1 VTQRNP
7 NRKDKTMTAAQLQLR
22 DAPQSRKNAEEP
34 KNKRSKFTLD
44 ISKFTTNHKL
54 SIPNRAAQYLDWA
67 AKNYPHQYTPYN
79 LMCQALMGYDRTP
92 KLKNAEVERLRNS
105 SGRIRAILVEKFER
119 DLVVQPGLGPRATVD
134 DADKLKMVMP
144 KKSARLAS
152 ARAQFVNTAN
162 SIDPKQIPNSPELAS
177 LKDWFAR
184 SVKDVVKQIGSK
196 EFEAKLLPPSTLPKL
211 K

>member
-1 VTQRNP
+1 
-7 NRKDKTMTAAQLQLR
+7 MTATQLQFQ
-22 DAPQSRKNAEEP
+22 DATRGRKTARGG
-34 KNKRSKFTLD
+34 RSKFTLD

-54 SIPNRAAQYLDWA
+54 SIPHRAAEYLNWA

-105 SGRIRAILVEKFER
+105 LGRIRVILIEKYDR
-119 DLVVQPGLGPRATVD
+119 DLVSQPGLGPRATVD
-134 DADKLKMVMP
+134 DADKLKMVLP

-152 ARAQFVNTAN
+152 ARAGFVNTAN
-162 SIDPKQIPNSPELAS
+162 SIDPKQIPNTPELAA
-177 LKDWFAR
+177 LKDWFGR

-196 EFEAKLLPPSTLPKL
+196 SFEALLLPPSTMSKPSTMPKP